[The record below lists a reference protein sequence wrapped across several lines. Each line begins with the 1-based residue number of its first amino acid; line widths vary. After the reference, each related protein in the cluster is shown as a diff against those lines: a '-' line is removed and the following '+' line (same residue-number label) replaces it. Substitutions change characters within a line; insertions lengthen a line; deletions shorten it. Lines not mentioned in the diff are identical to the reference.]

1 MHRALQNARAAY
13 ASDPSVVDN
22 VPDFGSWLT
31 DPLSIGYRFNT
42 AITGYRSQLDSEL
55 DLLDTLIQQSNDPTI
70 KRAPKVWRTI
80 STGPVS
86 THRQH
91 QGCLYVLPSY
101 KKEESYVD
109 WVRNV
114 QAGGG
119 QQGHLAWANSE
130 AYFDWKKAWAGGY
143 AGVRTPFWGIKVGG
157 SWERADWLAT
167 GSDISVEL
175 NLQAWDT
182 I

>member
-1 MHRALQNARAAY
+1 M
-13 ASDPSVVDN
+13 
-22 VPDFGSWLT
+22 
-31 DPLSIGYRFNT
+31 
-42 AITGYRSQLDSEL
+42 TGY
-55 DLLDTLIQQSNDPTI
+55 N
-70 KRAPKVWRTI
+70 
-80 STGPVS
+80 
-86 THRQH
+86 
-91 QGCLYVLPSY
+91 
-101 KKEESYVD
+101 KEESYVD
-109 WVRNV
+109 WVCNV

-130 AYFDWKKAWAGGY
+130 AHFDWKKAWAGGY

-182 I
+182 IQIQDTGWFDQAFVTVKTDGE